1 MQGREDAA
9 AAQLIADARALEAAG
24 AGLIVL
30 EMVPATL
37 AKAVTD
43 ALTIPTIGIGA
54 GADCSGQVLVL
65 YDLLGPLPARAQ
77 ILQKLSRRRRRHR
90 IGRARLRRRSQRRQ
104 LPRCRTRVLMQVL
117 HTVAE
122 LRAALAGQTGTAFVP
137 TMGNL
142 HAGHVSLVEL
152 ARQHG
157 QPVVAS
163 IFVNPLQFG
172 VGEDFERYPRTL
184 DADCAK
190 LATAGCDIVFAPAVS
205 ELYPVPQTFTVQP
218 SASLT
223 QDLDGAFRP
232 GHFSGVATVV
242 LKLFNLV
249 QPRVAVF
256 GKKDFQQW
264 LVIRELVRQFNL
276 PIEIIAGDTL
286 READGLAMSSRNGYL
301 DASERI
307 QATLL
312 QRELAAIRAS
322 VSQASVILQ
331 ACRPRPAA
339 T

>member
-1 MQGREDAA
+1 
-9 AAQLIADARALEAAG
+9 
-24 AGLIVL
+24 
-30 EMVPATL
+30 
-37 AKAVTD
+37 
-43 ALTIPTIGIGA
+43 
-54 GADCSGQVLVL
+54 
-65 YDLLGPLPARAQ
+65 
-77 ILQKLSRRRRRHR
+77 
-90 IGRARLRRRSQRRQ
+90 
-104 LPRCRTRVLMQVL
+104 MQVL
-117 HTVAE
+117 HTAAE
-122 LRAALAGQTGTAFVP
+122 LRAALAEQTGTAFVP

-142 HAGHVSLVEL
+142 HAGHVSLVER

-157 QPVVAS
+157 SPVVTS

-190 LATAGCDIVFAPAVS
+190 LEAAGCDLVFAPDVA
-205 ELYPVPQTFTVQP
+205 EMYPVPQSFTVQP

-256 GKKDFQQW
+256 GKKDYQQL

-276 PIEIIAGDTL
+276 PIEIVAGDTL
-286 READGLAMSSRNGYL
+286 REPDGLAMSSRNGYL
-301 DASERI
+301 GTSERI
-307 QATLL
+307 QSAQLHQALADIVAAVQAGEHDVEALCAKARRHLNMGGWRVDYIALRDAATLGTTTSDSARL
-312 QRELAAIRAS
+312 VVLGAAWMGKTRLIDNLDFTPSA
-322 VSQASVILQ
+322 Q
-331 ACRPRPAA
+331 